1 MIRLIF
7 PPPGP
12 GDGDLGSLA
21 AADPVGADG
30 GAPVGGNLDLPAL
43 YAYPSRPGPA
53 GPGRPWIRA
62 NMIASVDGAAALA
75 GRSGGLSGA
84 ADQEIFGVLRA
95 LADVILVGAGTAR
108 AEQYRPARVSPR
120 WAALREG
127 RPAAPPIAVLSGQ
140 LDLDPASPLLA
151 QPTAARTI
159 VLTASSAPTDRRAA
173 LAAAAD
179 VVMAGD
185 TSVQPGLA
193 IQALADRGYQ
203 RILAEGG
210 PHLLGQL
217 AAAGWLDEMCLT
229 ISPVLAAGDAG
240 RIIQASQPT
249 VGRLTLAHVLASDDS
264 YLFCRYL
271 RQPSA

>member
-12 GDGDLGSLA
+12 GDGD
-21 AADPVGADG
+21 P
-30 GAPVGGNLDLPAL
+30 DLPAL
-43 YAYPSRPGPA
+43 YAYPGDRRSGPH
-53 GPGRPWIRA
+53 PGRPWLRA
-62 NMIASVDGAAALA
+62 NMVASVDGAAELA
-75 GRSGGLSGA
+75 GRSGALSGA
-84 ADQEIFGVLRA
+84 ADREIFGVLRA

-151 QPTAARTI
+151 QPAAARTI
-159 VLTASSAPTDRRAA
+159 VLTVRSAPADRRAA

-179 VVMAGD
+179 VVTAGD

-229 ISPVLAAGDAG
+229 ISPLLAAGDAG
-240 RIIQASQPT
+240 RIIQASQPA
-249 VGRLTLAHVLASDDS
+249 VSQGRLTLAHVLTDDS